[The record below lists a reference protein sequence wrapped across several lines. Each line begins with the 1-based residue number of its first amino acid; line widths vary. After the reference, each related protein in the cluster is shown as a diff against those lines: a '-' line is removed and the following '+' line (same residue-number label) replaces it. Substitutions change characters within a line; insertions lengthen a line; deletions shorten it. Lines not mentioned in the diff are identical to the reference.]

1 MKTYSELEREF
12 LKSKYRNEPYL
23 RDAWI
28 QNEIKNELFKEHT
41 KHLELDKNVNEE
53 KIVFKLPKLDKL
65 YEED

>member
-1 MKTYSELEREF
+1 MKTYSDFEKEF

-28 QNEIKNELFKEHT
+28 QNAMKNQLFEEMT
-41 KHLELDKNVNEE
+41 KHLDKNVNEE
-53 KIVFKLPKLDKL
+53 KIIFKPPKLDKL

>member
-1 MKTYSELEREF
+1 MKTYSDFEKEF

-28 QNEIKNELFKEHT
+28 QNAMKNKLFEEMTQH
-41 KHLELDKNVNEE
+41 LDKNVNEE
-53 KIVFKLPKLDKL
+53 KIICKLPKLDKL